1 MGSID
6 CDMGAPFV
14 SALVYVPDDCMYK
27 ARNAWGRVK
36 YFPKNLYPMAL
47 QWLQGGIE

>member
-27 ARNAWGRVK
+27 ARRYDGQVR
-36 YFPKNLYPMAL
+36 YFPANLHPMAL
-47 QWLQGGIE
+47 QWLRGEF